1 MSKQSQR
8 AAVFAAISATLEAHN
23 IEFTQG
29 MDVKSVLTKEM
40 KSEVN
45 DSLCKGFRDGSI
57 ELSTEYPT
65 DAELRSYTSG
75 LISNWLRKD
84 PELNGGIKYVP
95 KNPGSRTGSTDP
107 QMKAL
112 KILLSQTADADDKAE
127 IQSFIDVRAT
137 ELNAGK
143 VKAKPIDFSVLPAEL
158 QARFAKH

>member
-8 AAVFAAISATLEAHN
+8 AAVFAAIASTLETHGV
-23 IEFTQG
+23 EFHQG
-29 MDVKSVLTKEM
+29 TDVKSLLTKEM

-45 DSLCKGFRDGSI
+45 DILCKGFRDGSI

-112 KILLSQTADADDKAE
+112 KILLSQTADESDKEE
-127 IQSFIDVRAT
+127 IQGFIDARAA

-143 VKAKPIDFSVLPAEL
+143 VKVKAIDFSVLPAEL
-158 QARFAKH
+158 QAKFAKH